1 MYALI
6 EKNTAISAAILLI
19 LSCQFFVSGCKKE
32 PKEKTGNIEGI
43 ITNAFNQ
50 PIEKAKVVLS
60 GMNYEQ
66 IVVSTV
72 EGKYNLNYISA
83 GQYQMNVSKD
93 GYLTASRSIEVL
105 AEQQN
110 IQNFT
115 LEAGAES
122 LEISQDTLLFF
133 SATGS
138 QDIDIQSNIPWAASS
153 DSAWLSATP
162 SVGAGNSKLKIKVQP
177 NPSGVMRTGELTVS
191 GGAISKKIKV
201 TQLEALKLLSYTD
214 GHTMMDDSIYL
225 LFNHPVT
232 VVSIEPLWEFCLP
245 DNLGYRMFDD
255 GKGFKFRYQ
264 CGRLGL
270 SFNFV
275 IRVKEN
281 SSGYQ
286 YTYNLAVNFYTNQR
300 TFEGDITE
308 YFLSDDN
315 QYCWVGTSN
324 PNRIYKVSTAD
335 MSILKEFPSDET
347 PIKIRTNPYDGY
359 LYVAGGEKNKID
371 VLNPDNGVV
380 VKTITF
386 HPDQYDHPQA
396 PAIYPADVMFGAN
409 GYGIVL
415 LFAHGSSAQRWKV
428 IESTKNDS
436 VYIHPQSEFPFSN
449 WIFDEVYI
457 NYDHSKILLIYPAGS
472 TLVGILDT
480 KTKEIT
486 EFVSASTTRYVFLQP
501 NKLDETMY
509 FGYLYDQFI
518 QGLNS
523 GPSQFSYIDNR
534 NYGSADFSYNPAE
547 KGYVYFCDSY
557 NFQLLD
563 YNTAQTKFYTAPL
576 GGLLNLQAAT
586 NGKFILLRREKQLFR
601 FDTSMFSEK

>member
-1 MYALI
+1 MCALF
-6 EKNTAISAAILLI
+6 EKTTAFSAAVLLV
-19 LSCQFFVSGCKKE
+19 LSCQYLVSGCKKE
-32 PKEKTGNIEGI
+32 PKEKTGNIEGV
-43 ITNAFNQ
+43 ITNSFNQ
-50 PIEKAKVVLS
+50 SIENAKVVLI

-66 IVVSTV
+66 IVISTV

-115 LEAGAES
+115 LQSGTET

-138 QDIDIQSNIPWAASS
+138 QDIDIQSNIQWTVSS

-177 NPSGVMRTGELTVS
+177 NPSGVMRAGELTVS

-201 TQLEALKLLSYTD
+201 TQLEALKLLSHTD
-214 GHTMMDDSIYL
+214 GHTRMDDSIYL

-232 VVSIEPLWEFCLP
+232 VVSIKPLWEFCLP

-270 SFNFV
+270 SFNFIIV
-275 IRVKEN
+275 VKEN
-281 SSGYQ
+281 VSGFQ
-286 YTYNLAVNFYTNQR
+286 YTYNLAANFYTNQR

-347 PIKIRTNPYDGY
+347 PLKLRINPYNGY
-359 LYVAGGEKNKID
+359 LYV
-371 VLNPDNGVV
+371 VV
-380 VKTITF
+380 
-386 HPDQYDHPQA
+386 
-396 PAIYPADVMFGAN
+396 
-409 GYGIVL
+409 
-415 LFAHGSSAQRWKV
+415 S
-428 IESTKNDS
+428 
-436 VYIHPQSEFPFSN
+436 
-449 WIFDEVYI
+449 
-457 NYDHSKILLIYPAGS
+457 
-472 TLVGILDT
+472 
-480 KTKEIT
+480 
-486 EFVSASTTRYVFLQP
+486 
-501 NKLDETMY
+501 
-509 FGYLYDQFI
+509 
-518 QGLNS
+518 
-523 GPSQFSYIDNR
+523 
-534 NYGSADFSYNPAE
+534 
-547 KGYVYFCDSY
+547 
-557 NFQLLD
+557 
-563 YNTAQTKFYTAPL
+563 
-576 GGLLNLQAAT
+576 
-586 NGKFILLRREKQLFR
+586 
-601 FDTSMFSEK
+601 